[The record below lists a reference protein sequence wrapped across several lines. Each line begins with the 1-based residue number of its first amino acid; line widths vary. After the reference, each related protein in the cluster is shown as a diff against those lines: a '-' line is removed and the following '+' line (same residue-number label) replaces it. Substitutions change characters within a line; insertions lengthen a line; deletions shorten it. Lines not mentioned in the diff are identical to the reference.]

1 MNRWSRWFA
10 GIVALFVLCVAGIAH
25 AFEVPTHQGA
35 VTDTSGTLSADD
47 DRILE
52 ERIAAYRGRSGNE
65 IAVLVIPSLEGET
78 IEDVAYRTF
87 NTWGVG
93 KHGLDNGV
101 LLVIAMKE
109 HRTRIETGKGIGH
122 LLTDVQSAHIL
133 DGTLAPRLRRNQ
145 FREGIAATLDAIE
158 AALGGGA
165 GRPSTPVRPPSP
177 AAGSMLAGML
187 GVFAFFGLIVGL
199 IVLAARRVGRRGGV
213 GGGGSYDGSS
223 WSSSSSFDS
232 GGGSSSGGG
241 GDFGGGSSGGGGA
254 SSGW

>member
-10 GIVALFVLCVAGIAH
+10 VIVALLVLCVAGIAH
-25 AFEVPTHQGA
+25 AFAVPSHQGA
-35 VTDTSGTLSADD
+35 VTDTSGTLSAED
-47 DRILE
+47 DRVLE
-52 ERIAAYRGRSGNE
+52 ERIATYRAQSGNE
-65 IAVLVIPSLEGET
+65 IGVLVIPSLEGET

-87 NTWGVG
+87 NEWGVG

-109 HRTRIETGKGIGH
+109 HRSRIETGKGIGH

-133 DGTLAPRLRRNQ
+133 DERLAPRLRRGQ

-158 AALGGGA
+158 AALGGHPASASTASERESRTLFRVLVYGLLGLA
-165 GRPSTPVRPPSP
+165 VLLAIGR
-177 AAGSMLAGML
+177 L
-187 GVFAFFGLIVGL
+187 G
-199 IVLAARRVGRRGGV
+199 RRSRRGGH
-213 GGGGSYDGSS
+213 GSYDSSSSS
-223 WSSSSSFDS
+223 WSSSSFDS
-232 GGGSSSGGG
+232 GGGGGSSSGGG